1 MIFVS
6 MISLFFFFRGVARVV
21 SLALGFFKSFFVR
34 SFFFCSL
41 KSFLSSGN
49 IYYLYDETIVN
60 ILVGM
65 FFFRF
70 SFELSSLLEVF
81 LRSWVGFT
89 CFSAVGKVLF
99 TSSLNVFPSYP
110 AFWNGL
116 SRICYIFSS
125 RLGISSSLFQWLI
138 YPLQTFLGIPAQ
150 YLRWCLF

>member
-1 MIFVS
+1 M
-6 MISLFFFFRGVARVV
+6 V

-34 SFFFCSL
+34 SFFLCSL
-41 KSFLSSGN
+41 KSFLNVDCSGN

-89 CFSAVGKVLF
+89 CFPAVGKVLF

-125 RLGISSSLFQWLI
+125 RLGI
-138 YPLQTFLGIPAQ
+138 FLH
-150 YLRWCLF
+150 FFND